1 MEYRGWI
8 CDPTKESQEYI
19 RGVNE
24 FLDFAFRNSV
34 ENGKIW
40 CPCIKCANC
49 KPHYRSSVY
58 DHLTDKNRGFL
69 RDYTQWIFHG
79 EKSTTSSGTMEKQSE
94 MGHDMGGLIRDVFAM
109 PPSEE
114 IFSGEGE
121 RNPEVGENVKFYKLV
136 KENEQEK
143 LNKYDNETGTSQSVE
158 EIQSDMPWKDD
169 IYSKVK
175 GTEKRDAVL
184 ANVLSLI
191 QNRFVGEDVNEILRA
206 ARQVTNASN
215 APDQTD
221 SPSSYTDED

>member
-1 MEYRGWI
+1 ME
-8 CDPTKESQEYI
+8 
-19 RGVNE
+19 
-24 FLDFAFRNSV
+24 
-34 ENGKIW
+34 
-40 CPCIKCANC
+40 NC

-215 APDQTD
+215 APGQTD